1 MTMGKENSL
10 GAYLKDRRSRLDAAA
25 LGYVTGR
32 RRTAGLRREE
42 VAQRANVSAT
52 WYTWLEQGRGGAP
65 STSVLDRVAGA
76 LMLTDA
82 EREHVHLLAFG
93 RPPEVHYKAVESISP
108 RLQHILDA
116 LKYSPAFVRT
126 STWNIVGWNK
136 AATLVLGQTDENGK
150 PRNILRN
157 FFANPRV
164 RALQTDWAA
173 AARYVVAAFRADI
186 TRAGATEEVRQLI
199 DELSRTSPEFDALW
213 RENDIVSH
221 GGGMKQFRHPLVG
234 ELSMEYSSFAVDGR
248 PDLTLVIYQPAT
260 AEDTKRV
267 RELLRLGIQ

>member
-1 MTMGKENSL
+1 MTTGNENSL
-10 GAYLKDRRSRLDAAA
+10 GAYLKDRRTRLDAVA

-32 RRTAGLRREE
+32 RRTTGLRREE

-65 STSVLDRVAGA
+65 STSVLDRVASA

-93 RPPEVHYKAVESISP
+93 RPPEVHYKPVESITP

-116 LKYSPAFVRT
+116 LEYSPAFVRT
-126 STWNIVGWNK
+126 STWNIVGWNN
-136 AATLVLGQTDENGK
+136 AATLVLGQPGDEGR

-157 FFANPRV
+157 FFTNGKV
-164 RALQTDWAA
+164 RALQTDWKA

-186 TRAGATEEVRQLI
+186 TRAGATDEVQQLI
-199 DELSRTSPEFDALW
+199 EDLSRSSPEFDALW

-221 GGGMKQFRHPLVG
+221 GGGLKTFRHPAVG
-234 ELSMEYSSFAVDGR
+234 VLSMEYSSFAVDGR

-260 AEDTKRV
+260 AEDTGRV
-267 RELLRLGIQ
+267 KELLRLGA